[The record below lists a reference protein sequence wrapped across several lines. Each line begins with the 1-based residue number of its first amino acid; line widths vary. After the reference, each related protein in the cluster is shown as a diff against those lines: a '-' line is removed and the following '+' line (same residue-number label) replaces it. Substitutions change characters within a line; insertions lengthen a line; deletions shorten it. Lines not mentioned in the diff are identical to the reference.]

1 MFSRS
6 NVCVLILH
14 PTIHFRL
21 CPQRYSV
28 LIFAMSDPTLWWN
41 SHPQAYVMPKEHGL
55 FKEVLETSQV
65 EVHLN

>member
-1 MFSRS
+1 MFSRL

-28 LIFAMSDPTLWWN
+28 LIFVMSDPTLQWN
-41 SHPQAYVMPKEHGL
+41 SHPQAHVIPKERGL
-55 FKEVLETSQV
+55 YKEVLETSQV
-65 EVHLN
+65 GVHLN